1 MLGARFPS
9 MEEFVLVQTA
19 AGRQS
24 IHNGAQRTDMQ
35 HESRSCVVSVPQNDL
50 ASVGRPKICQ
60 LDVYRGTS

>member
-35 HESRSCVVSVPQNDL
+35 HEH
-50 ASVGRPKICQ
+50 KICQ